1 MRKISQDTPFTG
13 DTTTGAN
20 GARYVLLN
28 KREEIDEKSKVSYV
42 ADGYDIAGV
51 SDVKLFLH
59 QQISDPLY
67 FKVQRGEAIQEDW
80 LETIAKIKT
89 LVI

>member
-1 MRKISQDTPFTG
+1 MRTISQNTPFIG
-13 DTTTGAN
+13 DTTAGSN
-20 GARYVLLN
+20 GSKYVLLN
-28 KREEIDEKSKVSYV
+28 KREETNEDGVVSYL
-42 ADGYDIAGV
+42 ADGYEITGV

-67 FKVQRGEAIQEDW
+67 FKVQRGEATQEEW
-80 LETIAKIKT
+80 IGKVAEIKA